1 MNSHAPVTIASTL
14 IDPFAR
20 LIKYVRLSVT
30 DRCDFRCVYCMSEN
44 MQFLPRERVLTL
56 EEIARIGKIFASLGV
71 ETFRL
76 TGGEPLIRRDLP
88 WLVEQLASHSEV
100 VMTTNGA
107 RLDQFA
113 ASLKQAGLSRLNISL
128 DTLDERQFHE
138 LTRTGRLNDVLRGI
152 DAAQHAGFAIKLNAV
167 IMKDRNDDQI
177 LPLVKFAQSRGLDIS
192 FIEEMPLGLIDEH
205 SRQLTFMSS
214 DDIRQIIGNEITLT
228 PSQYQTTGPSRY
240 WQIESENFNSKASS
254 QKNTRIGFISPH
266 SHNFCGDCNRVRI
279 TSEGRLLLCLGNEQ
293 GTDLMPLLRD
303 STDDAAIVTSIQN
316 ALTLKPEKHHFDLN
330 DTPQIVRFMNM
341 TGG

>member
-1 MNSHAPVTIASTL
+1 MSVTAAPAL

-30 DRCDFRCVYCMSEN
+30 DRCDFRCVYCMSEE
-44 MQFLPRERVLTL
+44 MQFLPRERVLKL
-56 EEIARIGKIFASLGV
+56 EEIARLGKIFSGLGV

-76 TGGEPLIRRDLP
+76 TGGEPLLRRDLP

-113 ASLKQAGLSRLNISL
+113 KALKQAGLSRLNISL
-128 DTLDERQFHE
+128 DTLNEQQFHE
-138 LTRTGRLNDVLRGI
+138 LTRTGHLKDVLKGI
-152 DAAQHAGFAIKLNAV
+152 DAAQHAGFAIKLNV
-167 IMKDRNDDQI
+167 VMMKGRNDDQI
-177 LPLVKFAQSRGLDIS
+177 LPLVAFAQTRGLDIS
-192 FIEEMPLGLIDEH
+192 FIEEMPLGVIHEH
-205 SRQLTFMSS
+205 SRQITFMASHE
-214 DDIRQIIGNEITLT
+214 IRQIIANEMPLI

-240 WQIESENFNSKASS
+240 WEIESNLPNQTK
-254 QKNTRIGFISPH
+254 TRIGFISPH
-266 SHNFCGDCNRVRI
+266 SHNFCGDCNRVRV
-279 TSEGRLLLCLGNEQ
+279 TSEGRLLLCLGNEHSI
-293 GTDLMPLLRD
+293 DLMSSLRSSAND
-303 STDDAAIVTSIQN
+303 TEIASNIQN
-316 ALTLKPEKHHFDLN
+316 ALAQKPEKHHFDLN

>member
-1 MNSHAPVTIASTL
+1 MNAHTPVTTASTL
-14 IDPFAR
+14 VDPFAR

-30 DRCDFRCVYCMSEN
+30 DRCDFRCVYCMSED
-44 MQFLPRERVLTL
+44 MEFLPRDRVLTL
-56 EEIARIGKIFASLGV
+56 EDIARLGHIFSGLGV

-76 TGGEPLIRRDLP
+76 TGGEPLLRRNLP
-88 WLVEQLASHSEV
+88 WLVEQLARHSEV

-113 ASLKQAGLSRLNISL
+113 LPLKQAGMSRINISL
-128 DTLDERQFHE
+128 DTLNERQFHE
-138 LTRTGRLNDVLRGI
+138 LTRTGHLNDVLKGI

-167 IMKDRNDDQI
+167 IMKGRNDDQI
-177 LPLVKFAQSRGLDIS
+177 LPLVAFAQSRGLDIS
-192 FIEEMPLGLIDEH
+192 FIEEMPLGVINEH

-214 DDIRQIIGNEITLT
+214 DEIRQIIANEMTVI
-228 PSQYQTTGPSRY
+228 PSQYHTAGPSRY
-240 WQIESENFNSKASS
+240 WQIESPPSS
-254 QKNTRIGFISPH
+254 LTSRIGFISPH
-266 SHNFCGDCNRVRI
+266 SHNFCGDCNRVRV

-293 GTDLMPLLRD
+293 GTDLMPLLRG
-303 STDDAAIVTSIQN
+303 SANDAEIVTRIQN

-330 DTPQIVRFMNM
+330 DAPQIVRFMNM